1 MQFRMKALFL
11 LLWTNEM
18 TTLVSSFSL
27 TNPSSLQLSHTHNH
41 HLSTLAS
48 APSDSDFESPPVV
61 SDKNRINP
69 DKYNVSIDQAEK
81 LWTASVQQEGNAKRD
96 AGVPFMDSKSKNYFV
111 DDIPSV
117 KISRSGGLGI
127 ELLELAGGRDDGVGI
142 TIVQAVTAGGNAE
155 KAGIIAGDSIAAVSV
170 YETTTSAAS
179 GGGAGVE
186 EETKRRVTGC
196 ECRDFDSTIDALVNF
211 PGEDNDN
218 LYLDL
223 KRIRRWPKVQVKV
236 EYPPS
241 QCAEGVDNVKMIELF
256 AGENLK
262 RALQNRG
269 IILDDPGNVKCDY
282 CGSNAC
288 YVSISKGKS
297 ILSPIGLTEE
307 KLFKSNPTCRISCKT
322 TVGYNMQEG
331 DLSLRVNLTQW
342 KK

>member
-1 MQFRMKALFL
+1 
-11 LLWTNEM
+11 
-18 TTLVSSFSL
+18 
-27 TNPSSLQLSHTHNH
+27 
-41 HLSTLAS
+41 
-48 APSDSDFESPPVV
+48 
-61 SDKNRINP
+61 
-69 DKYNVSIDQAEK
+69 
-81 LWTASVQQEGNAKRD
+81 
-96 AGVPFMDSKSKNYFV
+96 MDSKSKNYFV
-111 DDIPSV
+111 DDLSSV
-117 KISRSGGLGI
+117 KISRTGGLGMD
-127 ELLELAGGRDDGVGI
+127 LLELAGGREDGIGI

-179 GGGAGVE
+179 GGIGVE
-186 EETKRRVTGC
+186 EETKKRVTGC

-282 CGSNAC
+282 CGSNGC

-297 ILSPIGLTEE
+297 ILSPMGLTEE
-307 KLFKSNPTCRISCKT
+307 KLFQSNPTCRISCRT

-331 DLSLRVNLTQW
+331 DLSLRVNLKQW

>member
-1 MQFRMKALFL
+1 MYYRMKALTL
-11 LLWTNEM
+11 LLWTNRLA
-18 TTLVSSFSL
+18 TFVSPFSL
-27 TNPSSLQLSHTHNH
+27 TDPSSLKLSHPH
-41 HLSTLAS
+41 SALAS
-48 APSDSDFESPPVV
+48 APSDSDFESPRVV

-69 DKYNVSIDQAEK
+69 DKYNVSLDQAAK
-81 LWTASVQQEGNAKRD
+81 LWTASVQQEDNAKRQ
-96 AGVPFMDSKSKNYFV
+96 AGVPYLDSTSKNYFV
-111 DDIPSV
+111 DDLPSV
-117 KISRSGGLGI
+117 KITRAGGLGM
-127 ELLELAGGRDDGVGI
+127 ELLELAGGRDDGIGI

-170 YETTTSAAS
+170 YETTTSAS
-179 GGGAGVE
+179 SDGIGVE
-186 EETKRRVTGC
+186 EETKKRVTGC

-211 PGEDNDN
+211 PAEDNEK

-223 KRIRRWPKVQVKV
+223 RRIRRWPKVQVKV

-282 CGSNAC
+282 CGSNGC

-297 ILSPIGLTEE
+297 ILSPMGPTEE
-307 KLFKSNPTCRISCKT
+307 KLFAANPTCRISCRT

-331 DLSLRVNLTQW
+331 DLSLRVNLKQW